1 MFVYVALG
9 AVTPP
14 APNPPPGGFSD
25 FSSTSFDKL
34 RDACARLGGGGF
46 PLLLVA
52 GVEVPLVER
61 PSSAAGVAS
70 PLTSCGVASAEASR
84 LDASPTMALRFLFRR
99 WLGFQLGLRKFLW
112 IEWMSSCSRSSMC
125 ASCASVG
132 AAIMERKLLYS
143 RWEEKLVCKGTYIW
157 FVMVDRI

>member
-1 MFVYVALG
+1 MFVYVAFG
-9 AVTPP
+9 ADTAP
-14 APNPPPGGFSD
+14 APPTGGFNV

-34 RDACARLGGGGF
+34 REACARFGGGGF
-46 PLLLVA
+46 PLVLVA

-70 PLTSCGVASAEASR
+70 PLTSCGVARAEASR
-84 LDASPTMALRFLFRR
+84 FDASPTMALRFLFRR

-112 IEWMSSCSRSSMC
+112 MEWMSSCSSSWIC

-132 AAIMERKLLYS
+132 AAMAGWDVVSI
-143 RWEEKLVCKGTYIW
+143 GI
-157 FVMVDRI
+157 